1 MAMKIYF
8 FEDNISYVA
17 DFAFKEDEPPC
28 VASFVLADGASTF
41 APRYA
46 VENKKL
52 VDKYAGKTDEQ
63 VITILQAAEKAKAEE
78 LAAQNAPAT

>member
-1 MAMKIYF
+1 MKIYF

-46 VENKKL
+46 VENK
-52 VDKYAGKTDEQ
+52 
-63 VITILQAAEKAKAEE
+63 
-78 LAAQNAPAT
+78 